1 MEAAA
6 AGAALLLELDELE
19 PPELP
24 EPDVELE
31 PFEPEPFELELELEE
46 SEEDDVDAAES
57 PLFEPLDELEAVAFD
72 ESRLSLR

>member
-1 MEAAA
+1 M
-6 AGAALLLELDELE
+6 
-19 PPELP
+19 P

-31 PFEPEPFELELELEE
+31 PLEPEPFELELEE

-57 PLFEPLDELEAVAFD
+57 PLFEPLDELEAVALE

>member
-31 PFEPEPFELELELEE
+31 PLEPEPFELELEE
-46 SEEDDVDAAES
+46 SEEDDVDDAES
-57 PLFEPLDELEAVAFD
+57 PLFEPLDELEAVALE